1 MSKVRVHSLYVVGFP
16 VISAGASMMF
26 RFRFTPFGLSLAK
39 AKMKSTDRFLERVS
53 TSELMKCKNKTHPP
67 DYMLYLLIGCDISS
81 FARSG
86 YVNVACWIWIA

>member
-1 MSKVRVHSLYVVGFP
+1 PSHLRWGFDDVPLSLH
-16 VISAGASMMF
+16 
-26 RFRFTPFGLSLAK
+26 TPSGLSLAK

-53 TSELMKCKNKTHPP
+53 TSELMKCKNKHTLP

-86 YVNVACWIWIA
+86 YVNVACWIWIAYNAI